1 MLRTASDANS
11 LDVCFL
17 QLAERPPCD
26 ALIKIKGLSSP
37 CDLRHVKGK
46 DSFFHP
52 SLYRLLILQGFAL
65 KRLGMPGED
74 GHSAHLNIHIT
85 LSFCFLLMGSS
96 HQTSSFPDFRESRY
110 RSVL

>member
-11 LDVCFL
+11 LDVCFP
-17 QLAERPPCD
+17 QPAERPPCD

-46 DSFFHP
+46 GSFFHP

-65 KRLGMPGED
+65 ERCGCLGK
-74 GHSAHLNIHIT
+74 
-85 LSFCFLLMGSS
+85 MGIL
-96 HQTSSFPDFRESRY
+96 HT
-110 RSVL
+110 